1 MLNVSFHIGY
11 LFPNINL
18 NFDFVNHLHR
28 NMYSFDQIR
37 FTSFNLEV
45 YFVLSRPSLPLP
57 FSIVVYVLP

>member
-18 NFDFVNHLHR
+18 NFNCVNHLHR
-28 NMYSFDQIR
+28 NMHSLDQIR

-45 YFVLSRPSLPLP
+45 YFVLSSPSLPLP
-57 FSIVVYVLP
+57 FSIVYILL